1 MILRRRY
8 VLPLLFIML
17 WAGCRNCSVLKLR
30 VNDRDLT
37 ETLKAMPFPFRVVHH
52 QVGERSIRY
61 LQVGADSLPAL
72 ILLHGSPSSLSAWRP
87 LYTDPRFLNKYQII
101 AIDRPG
107 YGYSDFGDVVTDL
120 QEQVAILQV
129 IVDSLTKQRKAIILG
144 SSYGGPVA
152 AQLAMNLPDR
162 FSQLVLMSASL
173 EPGQEKTYWI
183 SYPMTTPVIRYFF
196 PPTFVMSSEEKLAHR
211 QALQTLNHW
220 DQITCPVLLI
230 HGDKD
235 GLVYYQNAVFAKR
248 MLSHASQVKTITMTG
263 KGHSIIFSQP
273 EYIRKLLLQHLN
285 SY

>member
-1 MILRRRY
+1 MLLRRRY
-8 VLPLLFIML
+8 VLPILFVML
-17 WAGCRNCSVLKLR
+17 WAGCRDCSVLKLR

-37 ETLKAMPFPFRVVHH
+37 ETLKSMPYPFRVVH
-52 QVGERSIRY
+52 QRVGDRSIRF
-61 LQVGADSLPAL
+61 LQAGADSLPML

-87 LYTDPRFLNKYQII
+87 LYTDPRFLSKYQLI

-107 YGYSDFGDVVTDL
+107 YGYSDFGDVVTGL
-120 QEQVAILQV
+120 QEQVALLQV
-129 IVDSLTKQRKAIILG
+129 VIDSLTRDRKAILLG

-183 SYPMTTPVIRYFF
+183 SYPMTTPVLRYLF
-196 PPTFVMSSEEKLAHR
+196 PPTFVISSEEKLAHR
-211 QALQTLNHW
+211 QALQSLTQW
-220 DQITCPVLLI
+220 AKITCPVLLV

-235 GLVYYQNAVFAKR
+235 GLVYYRNVEYAKKQLVNASK
-248 MLSHASQVKTITMTG
+248 VKTITMTG

-273 EYIRKLLLQHLN
+273 EYIRKLLLQHLLH
-285 SY
+285 

>member
-8 VLPLLFIML
+8 VLPILLIML

-37 ETLKAMPFPFRVVHH
+37 ETLKTMPYPFRVVH
-52 QVGERSIRY
+52 QRVGDRSIRY
-61 LQVGADSLPAL
+61 LTAGADSLPKL

-87 LYTDPRFLNKYQII
+87 LYTDPRFLQRFQII

-107 YGYSDFGDVVTDL
+107 YGYSDFGSVVTSL
-120 QEQVAILQV
+120 QEQVELLQV
-129 IVDSLTKQRKAIILG
+129 VVDSLTRNRKAILLG

-162 FSQLVLMSASL
+162 FSQLVLMSAAL

-183 SYPMTTPVIRYFF
+183 SYPMTAPLLRYLF
-196 PPTFVMSSEEKLAHR
+196 PPTFVMSSEEKLSHR
-211 QALQTLNHW
+211 QSLESLTQW
-220 DQITCPVLLI
+220 SKISCPVLLI

-235 GLVYYQNAVFAKR
+235 GLVYYRNAVYAKQK
-248 MLSHASQVKTITMTG
+248 LVNASTVTTVTMTG

-273 EYIRKLLLQHLN
+273 EYIRKLLLQYLLN
-285 SY
+285 